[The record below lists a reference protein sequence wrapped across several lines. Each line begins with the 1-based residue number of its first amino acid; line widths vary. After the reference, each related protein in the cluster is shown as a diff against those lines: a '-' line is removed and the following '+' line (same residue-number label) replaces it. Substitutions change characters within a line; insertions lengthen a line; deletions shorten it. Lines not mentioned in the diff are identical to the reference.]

1 MEGGKEGGMKG
12 GRKEGRKESRQKARK
27 KNQISQLSLERVDSS
42 VIIWD
47 QMSLNQRFTNHQ

>member
-1 MEGGKEGGMKG
+1 MEGGMKG
-12 GRKEGRKESRQKARK
+12 GRKEERKERRQKARK